1 MIDPAVT
8 PSLESLFGSFFEHAQ
23 TPMLVVD
30 GELSIVAANQIAHET
45 LDIDEAA
52 PAGLLDG
59 FWSVSATALMRMLD
73 GVRRGLEVS
82 PIAVRTSQDRL
93 VEVGAFP
100 IPLEDGVLIGIMV
113 TDRASV
119 DAAQRQL
126 KEQEERYRSL
136 FEWSPVA
143 MKEEDFTGVKVW
155 LDQLRRSGVTDLREH
170 MAGNPDEV
178 RRVIKSIRT
187 SRANTA
193 TVDLLRAPSVLAVLQ
208 GFRDDELT
216 PEVVSSFEEQFV
228 TLWDGGSSYSA
239 DFVGVN
245 FLNQPFECRLR
256 WIVPRIPQGRDMS
269 RVVVSLF
276 DLTQLRATERRL
288 QRLVADKD
296 RFIASVSH
304 ELRTPLAAVFG
315 LSEEIAENWERFDAP
330 ELRELMGLVAAQS
343 AELSSIVDDLLV
355 AANLEAG
362 RIAVDV
368 AEIDLHAVAE
378 AAIADC
384 ARSAPD
390 VPSIDVTGPT
400 VIAAA
405 DVIRVRQILRNL
417 ITNALRYGGRDI
429 RVRTGESSGPFVEV
443 SDNGDGI
450 DLQHRE
456 AVFVPYFQAGDDR
469 VLGSLGLGLSIS
481 RELARRMGG
490 DLTYVYSDGRSIF
503 RLKLLSA

>member
-1 MIDPAVT
+1 MMPN
-8 PSLESLFGSFFEHAQ
+8 LESLFGSYFEHAQ
-23 TPMLVVD
+23 APLLIVD
-30 GELSIVAANQIAHET
+30 AELSIVQANQEAHDT
-45 LDIDEAA
+45 LDIDTEDRG
-52 PAGLLDG
+52 GLLDG

-73 GVRRGLEVS
+73 GVRRGLDVS

-93 VEVGAFP
+93 VEVAAFP
-100 IPLEDGVLIGIMV
+100 IPLEDEVLIGIMV

-143 MKEEDFTGVKVW
+143 MKEEDFTGVKSW
-155 LDQLRRSGVTDLREH
+155 LDQVRRSGVTDLRKH
-170 MAGNPDEV
+170 MADNPDEV
-178 RRVIKSIRT
+178 HRAIKSIRT
-187 SRANTA
+187 SRANAA
-193 TVDLLRAPSVLAVLQ
+193 TVDLLRAPSMLAVLQ

-216 PEVVSSFEEQFV
+216 AEVMSSFEDQFA
-228 TLWDGGSSYSA
+228 TLWGGGTSYSA

-245 FLNQPFECRLR
+245 FLNQPFECRVR
-256 WIVPRIPQGRDMS
+256 WIVPRIQQGRDMS
-269 RVVVSLF
+269 RVVVSLL

-315 LSEEIAENWERFDAP
+315 LSEEIADNWERFDAD
-330 ELRELMGLVAAQS
+330 ELRELMGLVATQS

-362 RIAVDV
+362 RIAVDAAPVDLHRV
-368 AEIDLHAVAE
+368 AEE
-378 AAIADC
+378 AIADC

-390 VPSIDVTGPT
+390 LPSIEVTGPDVT
-400 VIAAA
+400 VSA

-417 ITNALRYGGRDI
+417 ITNAARYGGDEI
-429 RVRTGESSGPFVEV
+429 TVRTGVASSPFVEV

-456 AVFVPYFQAGDDR
+456 AIFVPYFQAGEER

-490 DLTYVYSDGRSIF
+490 DLTYVHEDDRSVF
-503 RLKLLSA
+503 RLQLRPA

>member
-1 MIDPAVT
+1 
-8 PSLESLFGSFFEHAQ
+8 LFFEHAQ

-30 GELSIVAANQIAHET
+30 SELSVVQANQMAYDT
-45 LDIDEAA
+45 LDIDDGAA
-52 PAGLLDG
+52 GGLLDG

-73 GVRRGLEVS
+73 GIHRGLDVA
-82 PIAVRTSQDRL
+82 PIAVRTSRDRL
-93 VEVGAFP
+93 VEIAAFP
-100 IPLEDGVLIGIMV
+100 IPLPDEALIGLMV
-113 TDRASV
+113 ADRASV

-170 MAGNPDEV
+170 MAGHPDEV

-187 SRANTA
+187 SRANAA
-193 TVDLLRAPSVLAVLQ
+193 TVNLLRAPSILAVLQ

-216 PEVVSSFEEQFV
+216 PEVIVSFEEQFV
-228 TLWDGGSSYSA
+228 TLWDGGTSYSA
-239 DFVGVN
+239 DFVGIN

-256 WIVPRIPQGRDMS
+256 WIVPRIPQGPDMS
-269 RVVVSLF
+269 RVVVSLM

-315 LSEEIAENWERFDAP
+315 LSEEIAENWERFDAA
-330 ELRELMGLVAAQS
+330 ELRELMGLVATQS
-343 AELSSIVDDLLV
+343 AELSAIVDDLLV

-362 RIAVDV
+362 SIAVEAAEVDLRV
-368 AEIDLHAVAE
+368 AAQE
-378 AAIADC
+378 AIADC

-390 VPSIDVTGPT
+390 LPPIEVDGP
-400 VIAAA
+400 VVVARA
-405 DVIRVRQILRNL
+405 DSVRVRQILRNL
-417 ITNALRYGGRDI
+417 ITNAVRYGGDKI
-429 RVRTGESSGPFVEV
+429 ALRTGEAAGPFVEV

-450 DLQHRE
+450 DIRHHE
-456 AVFVPYFQAGDDR
+456 AIFVPYFQTGEDR

-481 RELARRMGG
+481 RELARHMGG
-490 DLTYVYSDGRSIF
+490 DLTYAYDGGQSVF
-503 RLKLLSA
+503 RLQLRPHRDRS